1 MLKEGISA
9 LASAAADAYGTQKK
23 VQFRRKDGGYGFT
36 CSFSDL
42 LERAVFEEEPLTRA
56 ASILEE
62 SGLPQDGVKT
72 LLLILD
78 ALLTYGVECGC
89 TAEDWRQVNEILDY
103 GVQVMPK
110 LAAEHNGK
118 VVGGGLTFLALCR
131 PFQKYGRDHGCKKAA
146 AVAAFA
152 MEQPL
157 LKLSVAAGVNS
168 YQVYERVKALA
179 PNQFFSLNQVG
190 IERSIRISEDHMDV
204 ICMGLNIQ
212 TGKICDLTEVGILHD
227 SEDLQVILQS
237 VKAALT
243 QVMNIIVLL

>member
-72 LLLILD
+72 MLLILD

-103 GVQVMPK
+103 GVQVIPK

-118 VVGGGLTFLALCR
+118 VVGGGPGPVSAIPEVWSGPWLQEGSSSCRFCHGTTFAEVI
-131 PFQKYGRDHGCKKAA
+131 GCSRR
-146 AVAAFA
+146 
-152 MEQPL
+152 EQ
-157 LKLSVAAGVNS
+157 LS
-168 YQVYERVKALA
+168 
-179 PNQFFSLNQVG
+179 
-190 IERSIRISEDHMDV
+190 
-204 ICMGLNIQ
+204 GL
-212 TGKICDLTEVGILHD
+212 
-227 SEDLQVILQS
+227 
-237 VKAALT
+237 
-243 QVMNIIVLL
+243 

>member
-72 LLLILD
+72 MLLILD

-89 TAEDWRQVNEILDY
+89 TAE
-103 GVQVMPK
+103 
-110 LAAEHNGK
+110 
-118 VVGGGLTFLALCR
+118 GGGQGNEML
-131 PFQKYGRDHGCKKAA
+131 G
-146 AVAAFA
+146 
-152 MEQPL
+152 
-157 LKLSVAAGVNS
+157 
-168 YQVYERVKALA
+168 
-179 PNQFFSLNQVG
+179 
-190 IERSIRISEDHMDV
+190 
-204 ICMGLNIQ
+204 
-212 TGKICDLTEVGILHD
+212 
-227 SEDLQVILQS
+227 
-237 VKAALT
+237 
-243 QVMNIIVLL
+243 